1 MNRQQRIRLTILTVC
16 VALVSTVIVARLYQL
31 QISRHDRF
39 KIRAANQHAIEWELP
54 ATRGSILDRHG
65 RVLAMSQPAFSVYA
79 HPWRIANP
87 EATARTLANILDEP
101 YRDLHKVL
109 SSKSNF
115 VVLKRFVDSET
126 RAQIIKSG
134 VAKNADSAVWFLPK
148 SKRFYPHDRLAV
160 HVIGYAGL
168 EEHGVEGIEKS
179 LDETLQGDPTI
190 IKALRLGNRQMIR
203 QSVEEPDRA
212 SEDVVLTIDL
222 DLQHLVEMEI
232 DRAVRETGAKSASV
246 ILLDPHRG
254 EVLAMANRPTANLTR
269 YNKSSFGQRRN
280 RAVTDNYEP
289 GSTFK
294 FVAMAAAYE
303 QDLIDDDELIFCENG
318 LYVENG
324 RRIHDLSKRAYLTP
338 QGVLENSS
346 NIGIAKIAH
355 KLTDR
360 QMYSAIR
367 SFGFSRR
374 TGIELPGELF
384 GSLAP
389 VESWSGYTHSS
400 LSFGQEVSVT
410 ALQMAAG
417 FGVLAAGGNY
427 AAPRVVL
434 ATRHS
439 DGGWSRTSRPRAERV
454 ISSDTAAT
462 LRRMLEG
469 VVTSG
474 TGRRAQIDE
483 YRLAGK
489 SGTAQI
495 THTKAKGYSE
505 TDYVASFGGFG
516 PVEDPQLVGL
526 VVLNTPTGDSHQGG
540 RVAAPVFGR
549 IMRLALNHLRV
560 PGTKTIRNPS
570 NATRPDADST
580 LISDRSTI
588 TVDANSNT
596 LPDLRGYSLRDA
608 VGRLSAL
615 GMRSR
620 IEGSGVVVGQ
630 QPGAGAQLRRG
641 ATCVLRLASQTGGSR
656 R

>member
-1 MNRQQRIRLTILTVC
+1 MNRQQRTRLTILIV
-16 VALVSTVIVARLYQL
+16 VVSLVSTVIVARLYQL
-31 QISRHDRF
+31 QVSRHERF
-39 KIRAANQHAIEWELP
+39 RIRAADQHISEVVIP

-65 RVLAMSQPAFSVYA
+65 RVLAMSQEAFLLYA
-79 HPWRIANP
+79 HPTRVDNP
-87 EATARTLANILDEP
+87 KEKARKLAKILDKP
-101 YRDLHKVL
+101 YRELHRAL
-109 SSKSNF
+109 SAKSNY
-115 VVLKRFVDSET
+115 VVLQDFVDSET
-126 RAQIIKSG
+126 RKRIIESG
-134 VAKNADSAVWFLPK
+134 VAKDADSAIWFGPQ
-148 SKRFYPHDRLAV
+148 SKRFYPHDRLAA
-160 HVIGYAGL
+160 HVIGYAGR
-168 EEHGVEGIEKS
+168 EGHGVEGIEKS
-179 LDETLQGDPTI
+179 LNQTLQGDPTI
-190 IKALRLGNRQMIR
+190 VNELRLGNRQMIR
-203 QSVEEPDRA
+203 QSVIEPERA
-212 SEDVVLTIDL
+212 SQDVVLTIDL
-222 DLQHLVEMEI
+222 DLQHLIEMEI
-232 DRAVRETGAKSASV
+232 DRAMRETGSKSASV

-254 EVLAMANRPTANLTR
+254 EVLAMANRPTANLTH
-269 YNKSSFGQRRN
+269 YNKSSFDQRRN

-294 FVAMAAAYE
+294 FVTMAAVYE
-303 QDLIDDDELIFCENG
+303 RELINDDELIFCENG
-318 LYVENG
+318 LYIENG
-324 RRIHDLSKRAYLTP
+324 RRIHDLSKRSYLTP

-355 KLTDR
+355 RLTDR

-367 SFGFSRR
+367 AFGFSRR

-400 LSFGQEVSVT
+400 LSFGQEISVT

-417 FGVLAAGGNY
+417 FGVLAADGNY
-427 AAPRVVL
+427 APPRVVL
-434 ATRHS
+434 ATRQS
-439 DGGWSRTSRPRAERV
+439 DGGWSRTARPRTERV
-454 ISSDTAAT
+454 ISSDTAAI

-474 TGRRAQIDE
+474 TGRRARIDE

-495 THTKAKGYSE
+495 THKNGYSE

-560 PGTKTIRNPS
+560 PGTQTVRSPS
-570 NATRPDADST
+570 NVTRSGWDPT
-580 LISDRSTI
+580 LVSDRSSI
-588 TVDANSNT
+588 GIDANSDT

-608 VGRLSAL
+608 VSRLSNL
-615 GMRSR
+615 GVRSR
-620 IEGSGVVVGQ
+620 VVGSGIVVGQ
-630 QPGAGAQLRRG
+630 QPAGGAKLQPDT
-641 ATCVLRLASQTGGSR
+641 TCVLRLAASTGGGR
-656 R
+656 Q